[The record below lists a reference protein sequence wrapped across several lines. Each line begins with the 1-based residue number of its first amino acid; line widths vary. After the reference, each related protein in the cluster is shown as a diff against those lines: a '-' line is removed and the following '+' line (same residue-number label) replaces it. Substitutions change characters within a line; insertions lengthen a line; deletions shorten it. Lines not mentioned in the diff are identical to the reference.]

1 MDITEAT
8 FRLMDVIYIV
18 VGVGS
23 GLAFYW
29 KMVLSDKSQE
39 SKIGQM
45 KKDIDKKMIKICKNL
60 SFSFISFFIDIVII

>member
-29 KMVLSDKSQE
+29 KMILSDKSQE

-45 KKDIDKKMIKICKNL
+45 KKDIEKN
-60 SFSFISFFIDIVII
+60 

>member
-23 GLAFYW
+23 GLGFYW
-29 KMVLSDKSQE
+29 KMVLHDKSQE
-39 SKIGQM
+39 SKQSQM
-45 KKDIDKKMIKICKNL
+45 KKDIDKLKK
-60 SFSFISFFIDIVII
+60 